1 MTNRCWRCAIED
13 RFSTAEPRSDLGVD
27 FIVAQ
32 QVQMARFMEDP
43 AMVRL
48 DGQMFSRVSVR
59 AYGTT

>member
-1 MTNRCWRCAIED
+1 
-13 RFSTAEPRSDLGVD
+13 VD